1 MNGRRVRLAVLAP
14 LAVSSLALG
23 AVTFSAPTA
32 TAASPTCSVRNT
44 DNPNNLLVS
53 GKDFKPNKSVAVE
66 SANGAEGNV
75 KADATGR
82 FSLTVTDASG
92 TISAQ
97 QIGGPVVGCG
107 TAEEGEQK
115 NAKEQYREGFDQGFA
130 SVKKNC
136 NAQQQGQQQ
145 QQQGIA
151 PVDENFQRGFKDGAD
166 AAANRFCKR

>member
-44 DNPNNLLVS
+44 GNPNNLLVS
-53 GKDFKPNKSVAVE
+53 GRDFRPNKSVAVE
-66 SANGAEGNV
+66 SANGSEGSV
-75 KADATGR
+75 RADATGR

-92 TISAQ
+92 TVSAQ

-115 NAKEQYREGFDQGFA
+115 NAKEQFNEGFRQGFA
-130 SVKKNC
+130 AVRENC
-136 NAQQQGQQQ
+136 DRREPQRGFAR
-145 QQQGIA
+145 
-151 PVDENFQRGFKDGAD
+151 VDENFERGFNAGAD
-166 AAANRFCKR
+166 AAARRFC